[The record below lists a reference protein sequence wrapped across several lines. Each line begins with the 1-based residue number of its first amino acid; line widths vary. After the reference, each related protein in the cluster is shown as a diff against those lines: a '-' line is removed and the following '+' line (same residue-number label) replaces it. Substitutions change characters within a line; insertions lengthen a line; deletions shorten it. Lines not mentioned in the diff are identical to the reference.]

1 MTISF
6 EVPGTPVPQSRPRV
20 SRYGTYYPP
29 KVKAYREYVSTIA
42 KAAMGGREPL
52 QGALEMSCTFYFTP
66 PKSTPKK
73 TLSAMYGTYHT
84 RKPDADNLLKCVQD
98 SLNGICYVDD
108 SQIAVLHASKV
119 YADEARVEIV
129 IVRDSAEMT

>member
-42 KAAMGGREPL
+42 KAAMRGREPL

-66 PKSTPKK
+66 PKSTP
-73 TLSAMYGTYHT
+73 MYGTYHT

-119 YADEARVEIV
+119 YADEARAEIV
-129 IVRDSAEMT
+129 IVQK